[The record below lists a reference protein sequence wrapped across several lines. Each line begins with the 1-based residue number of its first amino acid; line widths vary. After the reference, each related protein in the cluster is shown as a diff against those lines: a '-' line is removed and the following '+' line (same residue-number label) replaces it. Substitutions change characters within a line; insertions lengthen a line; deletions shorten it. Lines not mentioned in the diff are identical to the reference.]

1 LTVASEK
8 QIAANRRNAT
18 KSTGPRSGAGKK
30 RAAHNAYRH
39 GLTLSASSAALAQ
52 QVEKLGLQIAG
63 NMQDEIALDLAR
75 AAAAAMLELERV
87 RRVKLAMIERASAFG
102 GLVVP
107 KRFRTANAEVRW
119 LIAMERWRHRGKG
132 LMPSPPQVTDPVATM
147 PSQEPERSAE
157 AIRRVLPE
165 LIKLYRYESR
175 AVARRDR
182 AIRKLS
188 AWRIKSEEPAR
199 QISQTP
205 PVAER
210 TARSRKGALAAAR
223 RDRTV

>member
-8 QIAANRRNAT
+8 QIAANRRNAS

-30 RAAHNAYRH
+30 RATHNAYRH
-39 GLTLSASSAALAQ
+39 GLTLTTSSAALAQ
-52 QVEKLGLQIAG
+52 HVEKLAFQIAG
-63 NMQDEIALDLAR
+63 NTQDEIALDLAR

-102 GLVVP
+102 GLVVF
-107 KRFRTANAEVRW
+107 KTANAEDRW
-119 LIAMERWRHRGKG
+119 RIAMERWRHSGKG
-132 LMPSPPQVTDPVATM
+132 LMPSPPQPIDLLATM

-182 AIRKLS
+182 AIRNLS
-188 AWRIKSEEPAR
+188 ARRIKLEEPR
-199 QISQTP
+199 
-205 PVAER
+205 V
-210 TARSRKGALAAAR
+210 RSGKRHRVEAGS
-223 RDRTV
+223 T

>member
-1 LTVASEK
+1 VASEK

-30 RAAHNAYRH
+30 RATHNSYRH

-52 QVEKLGLQIAG
+52 HIEKLGLQIAG
-63 NMQDEIALDLAR
+63 NTQDEITLDLAR

-107 KRFRTANAEVRW
+107 NRFPTANAEVRW

-132 LMPSPPQVTDPVATM
+132 RTHPASTPGRRDGRQ
-147 PSQEPERSAE
+147 RSAQ
-157 AIRRVLPE
+157 AATATLDCW
-165 LIKLYRYESR
+165 LAFQFQGSR
-175 AVARRDR
+175 
-182 AIRKLS
+182 S
-188 AWRIKSEEPAR
+188 A
-199 QISQTP
+199 TL
-205 PVAER
+205 
-210 TARSRKGALAAAR
+210 LAG
-223 RDRTV
+223 

>member
-8 QIAANRRNAT
+8 QIAANRRNAS

-30 RAAHNAYRH
+30 RATHNAYRH
-39 GLTLSASSAALAQ
+39 GLTLTTSSAALAQ
-52 QVEKLGLQIAG
+52 HVEKLAFQIAG
-63 NMQDEIALDLAR
+63 NTQDEIALDLAR

-107 KRFRTANAEVRW
+107 KRFRTANAEVPW
-119 LIAMERWRHRGKG
+119 LIAMERWRHGGKG
-132 LMPSPPQVTDPVATM
+132 PMPSPPQPTDLLATM

-165 LIKLYRYESR
+165 LIKLYRYEIR

-182 AIRKLS
+182 AIRNLS
-188 AWRIKSEEPAR
+188 ARRLKLEEPAH
-199 QISQTP
+199 
-205 PVAER
+205 
-210 TARSRKGALAAAR
+210 
-223 RDRTV
+223 